1 MIAPMATT
9 RRYLSSLSLAL
20 SASTNDPFRDALQ
33 ATLHHFSRDVT
44 LATVLVAIGVALE
57 GVELIHAASSW
68 LKRIERRR
76 RDRIELAELAEFFP
90 TSDIRGEAA
99 SPHYV
104 KSAGGLCWT
113 NAI

>member
-99 SPHYV
+99 SPHE
-104 KSAGGLCWT
+104 SLW
-113 NAI
+113 